1 MIDYIPDYY
10 PFNMSGYYLFIGST
24 ITNNKQIVLYKKPDL
39 QLDVI
44 RQKFNIQ
51 KTVVEIGRT
60 INIISNLIDSKNQDA
75 VNVRNKLVD
84 GILKYNSTVSQ
95 LPLEEPVKTFDE
107 QINSLEDLI
116 NVCKKYEND
125 KSRYTIDTKILKRI
139 HKPLKALSET
149 IGMERVKDQVV
160 DHVLC
165 SLLDLYDADQM
176 FHTVIQGPPGV
187 GKTMLAKILGEL
199 YSKMGVLKGT
209 KFSFNIARRSDLVGR
224 YLGHTAKQTQE
235 FIDKCEGGVMFIDE
249 VYSLG
254 NSEKRDS
261 YAKECI
267 DTINLNLT
275 EKKNFICI
283 IAGYPEEIKN
293 CFFAYN
299 SGLKRRFPFVYDVES
314 YTGKQLADIF
324 IGKIEKINWKLDVSK
339 KNIINFFEKNL
350 KNFPHFGGDIENLI
364 LNIKSVHGRRVFGK
378 DAALR
383 KLITLEDINSA
394 FNKLEDSKELMKN
407 KDEPP
412 MFMYT

>member
-1 MIDYIPDYY
+1 MIDYVPDYY
-10 PFNMSGYYLFIGST
+10 PFNMSGYYLFIEST
-24 ITNNKQIVLYKKPDL
+24 FTNNKQIVLYKKPTEK
-39 QLDVI
+39 LDEI

-60 INIISNLIDSKNQDA
+60 INIISNLIDSNNQDSIQI
-75 VNVRNKLVD
+75 RNKLID
-84 GILKYNSTVSQ
+84 GLLKYNTV
-95 LPLEEPVKTFDE
+95 LPPAEEPIKTFNE
-107 QINSLEDLI
+107 QIESLDDLLA
-116 NVCKKYEND
+116 VCKKYEND
-125 KSRYTIDTKILKRI
+125 NAKYTIDTKILKRI

-149 IGMERVKDQVV
+149 IGMVRVKDQVV

-165 SLLDLYDADQM
+165 SLLDLYDEDQM

-199 YSKMGVLKGT
+199 YSNMGVLKGN

-283 IAGYPEEIKN
+283 IAGYPEEIN
-293 CFFAYN
+293 DCFFVYN
-299 SGLKRRFPFVYDVES
+299 SGLKRRFPFVYDIEN
-314 YTGKQLADIF
+314 YTSEQLADIF
-324 IGKIEKINWKLDVSK
+324 IGKIDKIKWKLDTNK
-339 KNIINFFEKNL
+339 KQIVKFFEKNM
-350 KNFPHFGGDIENLI
+350 KQFPHFGGDVENLI

-378 DAALR
+378 DKSLR
-383 KLITLEDINSA
+383 KIIIMDDINAA
-394 FNKLEDSKELMKN
+394 FSKLEDSKELMK

-412 MFMYT
+412 ASMYI